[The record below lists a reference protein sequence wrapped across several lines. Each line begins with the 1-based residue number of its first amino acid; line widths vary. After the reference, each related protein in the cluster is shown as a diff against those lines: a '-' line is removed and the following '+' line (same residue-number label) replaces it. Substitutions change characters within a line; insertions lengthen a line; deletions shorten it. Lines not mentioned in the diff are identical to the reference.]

1 VIAIDAPIIQRTEDH
16 RYYYQGVAY
25 PSVTTILKVLDKS
38 DALIPWAAKQT
49 AIHAVELHQSG
60 VLAGLLESIGE
71 AGAIKA
77 LADRSSWVRD
87 EAARIGTQIHAY
99 ADDLVNGRQMPVD
112 DPKIVKRVELY
123 AEWWQASGWRL
134 RLSEAY
140 VVHPTAKYAG
150 TFDLLAYDADGK
162 TVLAD
167 VKTGRGVYSEAAL
180 QLAAYSM
187 APLVARPSD
196 THTWPMPSVDRHV
209 ILHVTDAGVREVE
222 VPVGGPEELAFI
234 AACDLAAW
242 RNATKGRRL

>member
-1 VIAIDAPIIQRTEDH
+1 VIALDAPIIQRTEDH

-49 AIHAVELHQSG
+49 AEAAWQMYK
-60 VLAGLLESIGE
+60 
-71 AGAIKA
+71 AGAFEAMTQTAAIAAMK
-77 LADRSSWVRD
+77 DRSSWTRD

-140 VVHPTAKYAG
+140 VVHPAAKYAG

-187 APLVARPSD
+187 APLVARPTD
-196 THTWPMPSVDRHV
+196 THTWPMPTVDRHV

-242 RNATKGRRL
+242 RQATKGRRL